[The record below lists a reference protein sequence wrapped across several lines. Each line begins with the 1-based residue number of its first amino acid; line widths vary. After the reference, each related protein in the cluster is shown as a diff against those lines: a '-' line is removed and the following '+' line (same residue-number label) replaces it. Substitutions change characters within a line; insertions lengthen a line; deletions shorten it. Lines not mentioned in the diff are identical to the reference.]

1 MEYTR
6 LLWQNIISTIT
17 KLGNNWVFSR
27 RQTGELTSKSTC
39 LYLSVTNHFCIL
51 WNNSVCKSR
60 ISNAERFY
68 FVWSLIAVRKYLSK
82 KIYCL
87 NNWKCILNLPR
98 LDIFPFYLW
107 TPSLELPT
115 HQSMVIS
122 QRLARLTGLYDL
134 LCLSQVRSF
143 NQNTVRNFGLS
154 REGWWEVWYI
164 GGEFPVAFWS
174 SPLFG
179 ENQI

>member
-68 FVWSLIAVRKYLSK
+68 FVWSLIAVRIYLSK

-87 NNWKCILNLPR
+87 NNWKWILNVSWKMESASAR
-98 LDIFPFYLW
+98 YFPLLLMDTKFRIAN
-107 TPSLELPT
+107 PPVHGNIPT
-115 HQSMVIS
+115 SCSVDRAVWFIVS
-122 QRLARLTGLYDL
+122 LTGKK
-134 LCLSQVRSF
+134 F
-143 NQNTVRNFGLS
+143 
-154 REGWWEVWYI
+154 
-164 GGEFPVAFWS
+164 
-174 SPLFG
+174 
-179 ENQI
+179 